1 LIRRV
6 NDELHAKLQ
15 RGLGLFDLDG
25 TLIAWDTQIL
35 FCDYVLK
42 QEGIRRAFLLFFA
55 AFTPA
60 AGILGDEGM
69 KRVFLSYL
77 WRVEEEQLAE
87 WVRDWVAEWFPARCY
102 APLLERLEKHR
113 AAGHLTIL
121 ASASPEFYATE
132 VGRALGFDLAFGT
145 QVEWTGAFP
154 LLPDLRNHKGAEKV
168 RRLSEII
175 GAPQD
180 LWPLSH
186 GYSDSSADLPML
198 ERCVTSTL
206 VNPSASLTAIGEE
219 RGWEIV
225 RPPLPWKNRSGKV
238 REILRRI
245 SGLGGK

>member
-1 LIRRV
+1 
-6 NDELHAKLQ
+6 
-15 RGLGLFDLDG
+15 
-25 TLIAWDTQIL
+25 
-35 FCDYVLK
+35 
-42 QEGIRRAFLLFFA
+42 
-55 AFTPA
+55 
-60 AGILGDEGM
+60 
-69 KRVFLSYL
+69 
-77 WRVEEEQLAE
+77 
-87 WVRDWVAEWFPARCY
+87 
-102 APLLERLEKHR
+102 
-113 AAGHLTIL
+113 
-121 ASASPEFYATE
+121 
-132 VGRALGFDLAFGT
+132 
-145 QVEWTGAFP
+145 
-154 LLPDLRNHKGAEKV
+154 LRNHKGAEKV